1 MSADISS
8 KQNLRSVLEH
18 NPGYEPNCKLLG
30 SGGAQAGR
38 VQHPRQMVFIFAS
51 NFEFSTASTSTYFS
65 VWSVGVL
72 DAAGL
77 STAIGAPDTAG
88 LAVAVEALD
97 ALGLPSAYG
106 GAVLL

>member
-1 MSADISS
+1 
-8 KQNLRSVLEH
+8 
-18 NPGYEPNCKLLG
+18 
-30 SGGAQAGR
+30 
-38 VQHPRQMVFIFAS
+38 MVFIFAS